1 MLSRS
6 PVVPSSYTLGI
17 LGCGRMAEA
26 MLSRL
31 LARGYDVEK
40 IIVSARS
47 PERQAYLRTTYG
59 VRVAG
64 NLEVAAAE
72 TVMLAVKPQVF
83 AEVESELADTSVAH
97 QPGTVLSIMAG
108 IASARIRR
116 LFPQRLTF
124 RAMPN
129 TPAQVGAGVIAL
141 VTDSA
146 ASEAEVAA
154 IKALL
159 SVLGQVMLL
168 KESQMD
174 AVTALSGSGPAFIA
188 LIVEALCDAG
198 VAVGLS
204 RSLTQTLVYG
214 TIAGTVK
221 LLNECGTHPAQLK
234 DAVTSP
240 AGTTIAG
247 IEVLE
252 AAGVRGT
259 LMQAVKAAYQRAQA
273 LN

>member
-1 MLSRS
+1 M
-6 PVVPSSYTLGI
+6 PSSYPLGI

-31 LARGYDVEK
+31 LANGYGAER

-47 PERQAYLRTTYG
+47 PERQAYLQATYG
-59 VRVAG
+59 VTVAS
-64 NLEVAAAE
+64 NVDVAAAK
-72 TVMLAVKPQVF
+72 TLMVAVKPQVF
-83 AEVESELADTSVAH
+83 TDIESELADTPVVQ
-97 QPGTVLSIMAG
+97 QPGTLISIMAG
-108 IASARIRR
+108 IASPRLRR
-116 LFPQRLTF
+116 LFPQRLIF

-141 VTDSA
+141 ASDSA
-146 ASEAEVAA
+146 ALEAEVSAVQ
-154 IKALL
+154 ALL
-159 SVLGQVMLL
+159 GVLGQVVLL
-168 KESQMD
+168 NESQMD

-188 LIVEALCDAG
+188 LMIEALCDAG

-204 RSLTQTLVYG
+204 RSLTQALVYG
-214 TIAGTVK
+214 TIAGTVQLLEERK
-221 LLNECGTHPAQLK
+221 LHPAQLK

-259 LMQAVKAAYQRAQA
+259 LIQTVKAAYQRAQA

>member
-1 MLSRS
+1 MPNNSVVLRV
-6 PVVPSSYTLGI
+6 PVLGI
-17 LGCGRMAEA
+17 IGCGRMAEA

-31 LARGYDVEK
+31 LADGLLPEQVW
-40 IIVSARS
+40 VSARS
-47 PERQAYLRTTYG
+47 PQRQQYLAETYG
-59 VRVAG
+59 VKVTT
-64 NLEVAAAE
+64 NQEVATAE
-72 TVMLAVKPQVF
+72 ILLLAVKPQAF
-83 AEVESELADTSVAH
+83 ADIEVELADAEVARRA
-97 QPGTVLSIMAG
+97 GIVVSIMAG
-108 IASARIRR
+108 IYSGRLRQ
-116 LFPQRLTF
+116 LFPQRLIF

-141 VTDSA
+141 ASDSA
-146 ASEAEVAA
+146 AGELEIEK
-154 IKALL
+154 IKSLL
-159 SVLGQVMLL
+159 GVLGRVVAVS
-168 KESQMD
+168 EGQMD

-204 RSLTQTLVYG
+204 RSLTQELVYG
-214 TIAGTVK
+214 TIAGTVQ
-221 LLNECGTHPAQLK
+221 LLNERALHPAQLK

-247 IEVLE
+247 LEVLE

-259 LMQAVKAAYQRAQA
+259 LMQTVKAAYERAQA

>member
-1 MLSRS
+1 
-6 PVVPSSYTLGI
+6 
-17 LGCGRMAEA
+17 MAEA

-31 LARGYDVEK
+31 LDKGYGADQV
-40 IIVSARS
+40 IVSARS
-47 PERQAYLRTTYG
+47 PERQAYLHRTYG
-59 VRVAG
+59 VRVAS
-64 NLEVAAAE
+64 NVEVAAAN

-83 AEVESELADTSVAH
+83 TDIESELADTPVVQ

-108 IASARIRR
+108 IASPRIRR
-116 LFPQRLTF
+116 LFPQRFIF

-141 VTDSA
+141 ACDRA
-146 ASEAEVAA
+146 APEAEVRMVR
-154 IKALL
+154 ALL
-159 SVLGQVMLL
+159 QVLGQVIVLP
-168 KESQMD
+168 ESQMD
-174 AVTALSGSGPAFIA
+174 AVTALSGSGPAFVA
-188 LIVEALCDAG
+188 LIIEALCDAG

-204 RSLTQTLVYG
+204 RSLTQALVYG
-214 TIAGTVK
+214 TITGTVE
-221 LLNECGTHPAQLK
+221 LLTEHQLHPAQLK

-259 LMQAVKAAYQRAQA
+259 LIQAVKAAYQRAQA

>member
-1 MLSRS
+1 M
-6 PVVPSSYTLGI
+6 PSSYSLGI

-31 LARGYDVEK
+31 LANGYGANEV
-40 IIVSARS
+40 IVSARS
-47 PERQAYLRTTYG
+47 PERQAYLHSTYG
-59 VRVAG
+59 VTVAS
-64 NLEVAAAE
+64 NADVAAAH
-72 TVMLAVKPQVF
+72 TVILAVKPQVF
-83 AEVESELADTSVAH
+83 SEIESELADSSVVQH
-97 QPGTVLSIMAG
+97 PGTVLSIMAG
-108 IASARIRR
+108 IPSARLRR

-141 VTDSA
+141 ATDSA
-146 ASEAEVAA
+146 ATEAEVVAV
-154 IKALL
+154 KELL
-159 SVLGQVMLL
+159 SVLGEVVVLR
-168 KESQMD
+168 ENQMD

-221 LLNECGTHPAQLK
+221 LLDEREIHPAQLK

-252 AAGVRGT
+252 TAGVRGT
-259 LMQAVKAAYQRAQA
+259 LIQTVKAAYQRAQA